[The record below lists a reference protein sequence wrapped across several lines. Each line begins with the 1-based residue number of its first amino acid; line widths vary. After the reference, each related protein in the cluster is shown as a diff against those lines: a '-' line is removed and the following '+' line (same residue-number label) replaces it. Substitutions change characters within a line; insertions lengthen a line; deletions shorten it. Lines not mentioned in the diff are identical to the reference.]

1 MTLSES
7 VHPRNKPRFCRSTFS
22 ILNLAATRNAG
33 RGKACLH
40 GFSQSKI
47 RLQICLYVRIF
58 VYMNIK
64 DFQDTAEEVSGLM
77 KLLSAPNRLM
87 ILCQLIESEKWVG
100 ELCRQ
105 LGMRSA
111 SMSQQLAL
119 LRQEN
124 VVSARR
130 DGQTIFYSIVDEKQC
145 G

>member
-1 MTLSES
+1 
-7 VHPRNKPRFCRSTFS
+7 
-22 ILNLAATRNAG
+22 
-33 RGKACLH
+33 
-40 GFSQSKI
+40 
-47 RLQICLYVRIF
+47 
-58 VYMNIK
+58 MNIK
-64 DFQDTAEEVSGLM
+64 DLQDTAKDVSGLM

-87 ILCQLIESEKWVG
+87 ILCQLIESEKCVG